1 MRRIRMLSTVAL
13 LQSTLVQAQE
23 CPPKPPA
30 GAPAWFDFQVET
42 PARFVPGSGQLPF
55 PDVTLNQGRPYPSDF
70 ALVQFIVDT
79 SGVPVATSL
88 KLLLRPEGLVTDSV
102 TAAVGRWRYRP
113 ALARGCRVPQL
124 VQTALRWK

>member
-1 MRRIRMLSTVAL
+1 MRPIHVLAIIAL
-13 LQSTLVQAQE
+13 MQSTLAQGQE

-55 PDVTLNQGRPYPSDF
+55 PDARLDQGRPYPSDF

-79 SGVPVATSL
+79 SGVPIAKSL
-88 KLLLRPEGLVTDSV
+88 KLLLRPEGLVADSV
-102 TAAVGRWRYRP
+102 TAAVVRWRYRP
-113 ALARGCRVPQL
+113 AIARGCRVPQL